1 MGATWFLWS
10 KSIAAL
16 HSSSWQVRN
25 LYRPDEVKGAL
36 GRLLLRMFGR
46 AFEAR
51 HRAPLGSDARDSTRS
66 CEAAG
71 NQEDYRSTNWQFA
84 RVGLKPGWYMLEVEH
99 TADSIG
105 CVLTLQSSGSDTA
118 HLRLGSKKVCKRI
131 IWFTGRVRE
140 LAVSIDQPGCTL
152 NRLTLIALTS
162 TFAMSRVRQR
172 LENRGSPL
180 SGSAET
186 AAEAK
191 PRRD

>member
-1 MGATWFLWS
+1 
-10 KSIAAL
+10 
-16 HSSSWQVRN
+16 
-25 LYRPDEVKGAL
+25 
-36 GRLLLRMFGR
+36 
-46 AFEAR
+46 
-51 HRAPLGSDARDSTRS
+51 
-66 CEAAG
+66 
-71 NQEDYRSTNWQFA
+71 
-84 RVGLKPGWYMLEVEH
+84 MLEVEH

-172 LENRGSPL
+172 LENRGGL
-180 SGSAET
+180 FSGSAET
-186 AAEAK
+186 IADVYKHYQVNLHGSIFSK
-191 PRRD
+191 PYRYVEREVASACGSCPPD